1 MKRLLIVES
10 PTKAKTIKK
19 FLGSD
24 YEVTSSFG
32 HIRDLPRKEMGVDM
46 DNKFE
51 PTYVVP
57 DNKKKRVA
65 DLKRAAKG
73 VDEIYLA
80 TDEDREGEAIAWHI
94 AEILKIKTE
103 DIKRITFHE
112 ITKHAIEHAL
122 TEAKGLAMPVVEAQQ
137 TRRILDR
144 LVGYELSPFLWS
156 KVRRGLSAGRVQSV
170 CVRLV
175 VERERERNAFDQ
187 DEYWTIEGLF
197 ETGTAVM
204 EGKLNAVDGEKL
216 KKLSIG
222 TEAAAAKIIDDL
234 KGASFTVDAI
244 TKKQASRKPPK
255 PLTTSSLQ
263 QEANNKL
270 GFSAKQTMTLAQ
282 KLYETGRITYMRTDS
297 LNLADKF
304 LGEAQSY
311 IKATFGDNYAT
322 GAQTYKTKK
331 KGAQE
336 AHEAIRP
343 TDPSLHPDKLQAE
356 LEAGQW
362 KLYNLIWRRTLAT
375 QFPPA
380 KLEST
385 AIDLLAKTYNFRAN
399 GSVIVFDGF
408 MKIYKSAK
416 ETILPE
422 LKKGDD
428 VKAQSITPEQHFTQ
442 PPGRYSDATLVK
454 VLEEHGIGR
463 PSTYAPTIS
472 TVIDRGYV
480 DRDDNKKLFPT
491 DTAYIVT
498 DLLVEHFPNI
508 VNLEFTATME
518 RTLDEIA
525 EGTVHRV
532 PTLEAFY
539 GPFHK
544 NLQSKTKEITYA
556 DVVKERELGADPESG
571 KMIVVKT
578 GRFGPYVQ
586 LGEWSEE
593 DRKEKINKPKMASL
607 MKDMDMETVKL
618 EEVLKLFTLPRTVGQ
633 LEDGTPI
640 TAQTGPYGPYLK
652 AGKTNASIEEPQL
665 FSLDEKEARELII
678 ETAKKKAEMMK
689 PLAELGADTVSGEPI
704 VVKNGRFGP
713 YVTDGKT
720 NASISKKIDPMTVTL
735 EMATEMLIKKRER
748 QAKKGGAKKGEP
760 KAKPLK
766 KKTTKKKST
775 AKKKKKA

>member
-10 PTKAKTIKK
+10 PTKARTIKK
-19 FLGSD
+19 FLGKD
-24 YEVTSSFG
+24 YEVISSFG
-32 HIRDLPRKEMGVDM
+32 HIRDLPRKEMGIDM
-46 DNKFE
+46 KKHFE

-57 DNKKKRVA
+57 ADKKKRVT
-65 DLKRAAKG
+65 DLKRAAKD

-94 AEILKIKTE
+94 AEILKIKPK
-103 DIKRITFHE
+103 DVKRITFHE
-112 ITKHAIEHAL
+112 ITKSAIEEAL
-122 TEAKGLAMPVVEAQQ
+122 THAHDMSMPLVEAQQ

-144 LVGYELSPFLWS
+144 LVGYELSPFLWK

-175 VERERERNAFDQ
+175 VERERERNAFKQ
-187 DEYWTIEGLF
+187 DEYWTIDGVF
-197 ETGTAVM
+197 DKSGTSF
-204 EGKLNAVDGEKL
+204 EGKLNAIDGKKL

-222 TEAAAAKIIDDL
+222 TEAEATKIVSDL
-234 KGASFTVDAI
+234 NGEAFTVAAVE
-244 TKKQASRKPPK
+244 KKHASRKPPT
-255 PLTTSSLQ
+255 PLTTSTLQ
-263 QEANNKL
+263 IEANNKL

-297 LNLADKF
+297 MNLAEKF

-311 IKATFGDNYAT
+311 IKATFGDQYAT
-322 GAQTYKTKK
+322 GSKVYKTKK

-343 TDPSLHPDKLQAE
+343 TDVSAHPDTLKQA

-362 KLYNLIWRRTLAT
+362 KLYNLIWRRTVAT
-375 QFPPA
+375 QLPPA

-385 AIDLLAKTYNFRAN
+385 AIDLLAKTYTFRAT
-399 GSVIVFDGF
+399 GSMIVFDGF
-408 MKIYKSAK
+408 MKVYKSAK

-422 LKKGDD
+422 LSKGDA
-428 VKAQSITPEQHFTQ
+428 VNATSITPEQHFTQ
-442 PPGRYSDATLVK
+442 PPARYSDATLVK
-454 VLEEHGIGR
+454 ALEEHGIGR

-491 DTAYIVT
+491 DTAYIVN
-498 DLLVEHFPNI
+498 DLLVEHFPQI
-508 VNLEFTATME
+508 VDFEFTATME
-518 RTLDEIA
+518 KTLDEIA
-525 EGTVHRV
+525 EGTVNRV

-539 GPFHK
+539 GPFHR
-544 NLQSKTKEITYA
+544 NLETKTKEITYA
-556 DVVKERELGADPESG
+556 DVVKERELGKDPKTG

-607 MKDMDMETVKL
+607 LKDMDMETVEL
-618 EEVLKLFTLPRTVGQ
+618 EDVLKLFDLPRKVGT
-633 LEDGTPI
+633 LKDGTTI
-640 TAQTGPYGPYLK
+640 TAQMGPYGPYLK
-652 AGKTNASIEEPQL
+652 AGKTNASILEEQI
-665 FSLDEKEARELII
+665 FSITEQEARELIA
-678 ETAKKKAEMMK
+678 ETAKKKEEMKK
-689 PLAELGADTVSGEPI
+689 PIAELGKDPESGEPI
-704 VVKNGRFGP
+704 LVKNGRFGP

-720 NASISKKIDPMTVTL
+720 NASISKKIEPTEVTH
-735 EMATEMLIKKRER
+735 EMAIEMLVKKRER
-748 QAKKGGAKKGEP
+748 QAKKAKK
-760 KAKPLK
+760 
-766 KKTTKKKST
+766 
-775 AKKKKKA
+775 